1 MSSAVAVAYEA
12 HFKTTTHK
20 NKFKLKCDSL
30 QTSNVKDK
38 ANVNKSTIITKRKC
52 KVNKWNKNLTNLKSK

>member
-1 MSSAVAVAYEA
+1 MSSAVAVAYMA

-30 QTSNVKDK
+30 QTSNVKG
-38 ANVNKSTIITKRKC
+38 KRKQ
-52 KVNKWNKNLTNLKSK
+52 KHDYNGKER

>member
-1 MSSAVAVAYEA
+1 MSNAVAVAYEA

-38 ANVNKSTIITKRKC
+38 ANVNKSTIITKRKG
-52 KVNKWNKNLTNLKSK
+52 KVNK